1 MANVVLVVLG
11 ITIIV
16 GYWIY
21 QRSTQTS
28 QNKLPPGPKPYPIV
42 GNIKDFPPDGTPEY
56 QHWLKHKDRYGGVSS
71 VTVLGST
78 LVMIHDKQAA
88 HDLLEKASKKTS
100 GRPTMIMA
108 NKLCGYES
116 TVVCQPYDSTFR
128 RSRKFLHQELGT
140 AAAVATFRYVQEFE
154 LKRQLVRAL
163 NGPERWL
170 EHLKTTAGATVLKMA
185 YDYTVEPSKSDP
197 LVNLTEQMMAEFSL
211 ASVPMA
217 WGVDIFPALQYL
229 PGWFPGVKF
238 KEKAR
243 KWRKTIQATAY
254 IPYRFVQKR
263 MNASHFQPSYVSKL
277 IKNFKGENGTTLSHE
292 DEQAILWT
300 AASLYG
306 AGSDTT
312 VISLTTFT
320 LAMVMYPNVQRKAQ
334 EEIDRV
340 VGVGRLPSF
349 QDRNQLTYINAL
361 VKEILRWWPVSHMGF
376 PHTATEDIE
385 YNGMHIPKG
394 ASLIAAVWWFLHDPG
409 VYSDPE
415 SFDPDRFLEPRNE
428 PDPKTETFGYGRRIC
443 PGRFFA
449 DNSIYLSIV
458 QSLAVFNFRKAVDSD
473 GNKIEVKAIPKP
485 GFLTYPTKFDFRI
498 EPRSEKS
505 VQLIRQLEQQ
515 HLFDAGD
522 AEHLESVDDFE
533 VY

>member
-1 MANVVLVVLG
+1 M
-11 ITIIV
+11 
-16 GYWIY
+16 
-21 QRSTQTS
+21 
-28 QNKLPPGPKPYPIV
+28 
-42 GNIKDFPPDGTPEY
+42 
-56 QHWLKHKDRYGGVSS
+56 
-71 VTVLGST
+71 
-78 LVMIHDKQAA
+78 
-88 HDLLEKASKKTS
+88 
-100 GRPTMIMA
+100 
-108 NKLCGYES
+108 
-116 TVVCQPYDSTFR
+116 
-128 RSRKFLHQELGT
+128 
-140 AAAVATFRYVQEFE
+140 
-154 LKRQLVRAL
+154 
-163 NGPERWL
+163 
-170 EHLKTTAGATVLKMA
+170 LKMA
-185 YDYTVEPSKSDP
+185 YDYTVEPSKFDP

-217 WGVDIFPALQYL
+217 WAVDIIPALQYL
-229 PGWFPGVKF
+229 PEGFPGVKF
-238 KEKAR
+238 KETAR
-243 KWRKTIQATAY
+243 KWRKSIQATAY

-263 MNASHFQPSYVSKL
+263 MKTSHFQPSYVSKL
-277 IKNFKGENGTTLSHE
+277 VQNFKGENGTMLTHE

-320 LAMVMYPNVQRKAQ
+320 LAMVMFPDIQLKAQ

-340 VGVGRLPSF
+340 VGASRLPSF
-349 QDRNQLTYINAL
+349 QDRDQLPYINGL

-376 PHTATEDIE
+376 PHTVTEDIE

-394 ASLIAAVWWFLHDPG
+394 ASLIAAVWWFLHDPE
-409 VYSDPE
+409 VYLNPE

-458 QSLAVFNFRKAVDSD
+458 QSLAVFDFRKAVDYA
-473 GNKIEVKAIPKP
+473 GKEIEVNATPKP

-498 EPRSEKS
+498 KPRSERH

-515 HLFDAGD
+515 QLFKAGD
-522 AEHLESVDDFE
+522 AEHLESVHDFQ
-533 VY
+533 VS

>member
-1 MANVVLVVLG
+1 
-11 ITIIV
+11 
-16 GYWIY
+16 
-21 QRSTQTS
+21 
-28 QNKLPPGPKPYPIV
+28 
-42 GNIKDFPPDGTPEY
+42 
-56 QHWLKHKDRYGGVSS
+56 
-71 VTVLGST
+71 
-78 LVMIHDKQAA
+78 
-88 HDLLEKASKKTS
+88 
-100 GRPTMIMA
+100 
-108 NKLCGYES
+108 
-116 TVVCQPYDSTFR
+116 
-128 RSRKFLHQELGT
+128 
-140 AAAVATFRYVQEFE
+140 
-154 LKRQLVRAL
+154 
-163 NGPERWL
+163 
-170 EHLKTTAGATVLKMA
+170 VLKMA

-217 WGVDIFPALQYL
+217 WGVDIIPALQYL
-229 PGWFPGVKF
+229 PEGFPGVKF
-238 KEKAR
+238 KETAR
-243 KWRKTIQATAY
+243 RWRKSIQATAY
-254 IPYRFVQKR
+254 IPYRFVQKQ
-263 MNASHFQPSYVSKL
+263 MTTSHFQPSYVSKL
-277 IKNFKGENGTTLSHE
+277 IQNFKGENGTTLSHE

-320 LAMVMYPNVQRKAQ
+320 LAMVMFPDVQRKAQ

-340 VGVGRLPSF
+340 VGAGRLPSF

-473 GNKIEVKAIPKP
+473 GNEIEVKATPKP

-498 EPRSEKS
+498 EPRSEKHA
-505 VQLIRQLEQQ
+505 QLIRKLEQQ
-515 HLFDAGD
+515 HLFGAGD
-522 AEHLESVDDFE
+522 AEYLESVDDFE